1 MKSIKIIASL
11 ILLFSIQ
18 SIVAQYGQGGYGQGG
33 MGQGGMGQGG
43 MGQGGYGQGG
53 MGSGMV
59 GNPNMQNQQRSQ
71 PKEPAIEETVKKV
84 VDRLNEQLKLDELQ
98 VIAISNIIT
107 QNIKKQNAI
116 IKKEEGSNE
125 EKTNE
130 LKAISEKMDL
140 DILILLNKDQKTKY
154 KLLAEDA
161 KKQQEAYSRRNR

>member
-1 MKSIKIIASL
+1 MKSIKIICSL

-18 SIVAQYGQGGYGQGG
+18 SISAQFGQGGFGQGG
-33 MGQGGMGQGG
+33 MGQGRMGGG
-43 MGQGGYGQGG
+43 MGNG
-53 MGSGMV
+53 MG
-59 GNPNMQNQQRSQ
+59 GNPNMQNQQRAQ

-84 VDRLNEQLKLDELQ
+84 VNQLNEQLKLDELQ
-98 VIAISNIIT
+98 VIAVSNIIT
-107 QNIKKQNAI
+107 ENIKKQNAI

-140 DILILLNKDQKTKY
+140 DIMILLSKGQKEKY

-161 KKQQEAYSRRNR
+161 KKQREAYSRRNR

>member
-1 MKSIKIIASL
+1 MKSMKIISSI
-11 ILLFSIQ
+11 ILLFTIHSI
-18 SIVAQYGQGGYGQGG
+18 SAQYGQGGYGGYGQGGYGQGGYGQGG
-33 MGQGGMGQGG
+33 MGN
-43 MGQGGYGQGG
+43 
-53 MGSGMV
+53 GMV

-116 IKKEEGSNE
+116 IKKEDGGNE
-125 EKTNE
+125 EKATE

-140 DILILLNKDQKTKY
+140 DIMILLNKDQKVKY

-161 KKQQEAYSRRNR
+161 KKQQEAYSRKNR